1 MPPEPLKE
9 EAPTEPRDPVDD
21 IMGIFSAPPRTDED
35 DHEDDEPPTYAAPT
49 LRLDMES
56 VVVLDIKG
64 VQYERHRREVSRHRS
79 TKGEER
85 GF

>member
-1 MPPEPLKE
+1 MHALWSSGETAVRRAEIGRSL
-9 EAPTEPRDPVDD
+9 EAAYDRLAELY
-21 IMGIFSAPPRTDED
+21 GIITNGE
-35 DHEDDEPPTYAAPT
+35 PT

-64 VQYERHRREVSRHRS
+64 VQYDRHRREVSRHRS